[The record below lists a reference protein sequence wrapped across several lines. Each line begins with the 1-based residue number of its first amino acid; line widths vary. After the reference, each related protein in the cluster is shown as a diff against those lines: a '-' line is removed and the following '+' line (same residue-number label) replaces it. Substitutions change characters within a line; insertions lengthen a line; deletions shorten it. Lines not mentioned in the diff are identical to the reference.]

1 MCECSCFA
9 RQALTVSAS
18 FSTKKREQKKH
29 EGAFDSR
36 HAISVSFF
44 IPPPCQPNSLCCLCG
59 ASILPNPSNM
69 CVTCIRSQVDITEGL
84 SKSVSV
90 DFFEFFLKF
99 NRRRE
104 KN

>member
-1 MCECSCFA
+1 
-9 RQALTVSAS
+9 
-18 FSTKKREQKKH
+18 
-29 EGAFDSR
+29 
-36 HAISVSFF
+36 
-44 IPPPCQPNSLCCLCG
+44 
-59 ASILPNPSNM
+59 M